1 MILLALL
8 LLYPGAQGKQD
19 VFLGENVEY
28 GYVKIDETPKDNS
41 IFYWLFK
48 SRTGLPSSSL
58 IVWLEGGPGCSAVDS
73 LFLQNGPY
81 RATPNSTVYFSNPYS
96 WTNLADVLY
105 SDQPMG
111 TGLSYCSN
119 VSRIPK
125 DGEGMAKDF
134 YRFFKGFLEKHGEY
148 GKKNTTVY
156 FAGHSYVGHYIPAII
171 KLLIDKR
178 FDYKI
183 GGVMLGNLYTDGHSL
198 AWSYPTFAYN
208 NKLIGDGIYFLG
220 RMAQYLFEIFNFVG
234 MENAAIT
241 FYELARK
248 IPAGYITPYFNQGH
262 IGRKKHIPDKVEH
275 IVRKII
281 FPAMK
286 GVDTSRWIRCNRV
299 ISGQVTRLDHMRDYT
314 SYLDVIL
321 NSGIPLMVYY
331 GDKDYACNTD
341 SWEHMS
347 RKLKWPDAKE
357 FLAKKSRNLWVEGEN
372 KAEYKQHKNLWYFK
386 VYDAG
391 HIVLTDKPEVGFTIM
406 SMLMNLFNH

>member
-1 MILLALL
+1 MCI
-8 LLYPGAQGKQD
+8 
-19 VFLGENVEY
+19 
-28 GYVKIDETPKDNS
+28 
-41 IFYWLFK
+41 
-48 SRTGLPSSSL
+48 R
-58 IVWLEGGPGCSAVDS
+58 DS
-73 LFLQNGPY
+73 
-81 RATPNSTVYFSNPYS
+81 
-96 WTNLADVLY
+96 LY